1 MQVAVNRTVSY
12 EVAKV
17 DVGMIRITLA
27 PKLNV
32 LQFQVMYRWLGTTGQ
47 VIRAA
52 SNTYL
57 QTDIEAGAQAA
68 GHDLAPVMAALR
80 ALVPVGS
87 GAMLTIFFDKDGA
100 LVLMAGALDAAGGP
114 LRFVSNAVTDEA
126 LATAGVSRATL
137 QGVVAVLAQAL
148 T

>member
-17 DVGMIRITLA
+17 DVGMIRISLA
-27 PKLNV
+27 PKLNA
-32 LQFQVMYRWLGTTGQ
+32 LQFQVMYRWLGGSGQ

-52 SNTYL
+52 SSIYL
-57 QTDIEAGAQAA
+57 QADIEAGAQAA

-80 ALVPVGS
+80 ALLPVGS
-87 GAMLTIFFDKDGA
+87 GAMLTIYFDKEGT
-100 LVLMAGALDAAGGP
+100 LVLMAGALDASGGS
-114 LRFVSNAVTDEA
+114 LRFVANPVTDEA
-126 LATAGVSRATL
+126 LASAGVSRATL